1 MKIKDLF
8 RVGLAFTMVF
18 LAFPGRSLSGSS
30 ENRLSLTFSGGAGYH
45 FLGDIK
51 NGLEG
56 WNDLWHL
63 KWRSILEG
71 EFRPFHWG
79 SEFGVEL
86 AARLKP
92 NFSIGFET
100 GILGASRESR
110 RTVKYDDTYS
120 RDVSDETLR
129 LAVRAIPLIANG
141 TLLLFPGKYLSVS
154 AGIGLGV
161 CLGSMDWRFSSV
173 SKENGGSYEVNWTGH
188 TLSPMVQ
195 LRAEIELK
203 VREGFSIILE
213 TAGRF
218 ARLSGLR
225 GRLDEDGE
233 STEDA
238 YFWYDTWAYHDM
250 FFSPENMTATDKN
263 VRKGVADLSGI
274 SLRMGLKVRLK

>member
-1 MKIKDLF
+1 MKNKYLL
-8 RVGLAFTMVF
+8 RVGLAFSMVF

-56 WNDLWHL
+56 WNDHWHL

-92 NFSIGFET
+92 NFSVGFET
-100 GILGASRESR
+100 GVFGASRESR
-110 RTVKYDDTYS
+110 RTVKYEDAYT

-141 TLLLFPGKYLSVS
+141 TLWLFPGKRLSVS

-161 CLGSMDWRFSSV
+161 CLGSMDWRFSSI
-173 SKENGGSYEVNWTGH
+173 SRENGGSYEVNWTGH
-188 TLSPMVQ
+188 TLSPMAQ
-195 LRAEIELK
+195 LRAGIELK
-203 VREGFSIILE
+203 VREGLSFILE
-213 TAGRF
+213 AAGRF

-225 GRLDEDGE
+225 GRLDADGE

-238 YFWYDTWAYHDM
+238 YFWYDTWAYHGIS
-250 FFSPENMTATDKN
+250 FSPDDMTVEDEN
-263 VRKGVADLSGI
+263 VRKGVADLSGV